1 MSAGIE
7 EQLEILTAHVTDV
20 IPADALAAKL
30 ALGRPLRVK
39 LGLDPTAKHVTLG
52 WAVVLRKLRQFQDLG
67 HTAVLIVGD
76 FTAQIGDPSGR
87 DETRPM
93 VSRAEVDRH
102 AENVLGQFD
111 KILSADRLEIRR
123 NSEWLEP
130 LGVGGLLDVSTHYTV
145 ARMLERH
152 DFAGRFEEGSAISL
166 REFMYPLLQ
175 GYDSIA
181 VEADIELGGNDQHFN
196 LIVGR
201 HLQRAYGQDPQ
212 VVMTMPLL
220 EGTDGVKK
228 MSQSLGNYIGIAE
241 PPNEIFG
248 KLMRVPD
255 ELMGKYFRLVTDLA
269 EADIVRLEDSEPPH
283 KRKRALAHQVVRMYH
298 GEAAAKEAA
307 QRFDQIFVAHE
318 APDDVPQA
326 KVPPALVKDG
336 NVHVPLLLKELGL
349 ADSTSEGRR
358 LISQRGVHLNGDAIE
373 NEDVSVGELRDAVLQ
388 VGKRKFVR
396 LT

>member
-7 EQLEILTAHVTDV
+7 EQLKILTSNVTDV
-20 IPADALAAKL
+20 IPADELASKL

-67 HTAVLIVGD
+67 HTAVLIIGD
-76 FTAQIGDPSGR
+76 FTAQIGDPSGK

-93 VSRAEVDRH
+93 LSKAEVDQH
-102 AENVLGQFD
+102 AANVLAQFD

-130 LGVGGLLDVSTHYTV
+130 LGVAGLLEVSTHYTV

-152 DFAGRFEEGSAISL
+152 DFAERFEEGSAISL

-228 MSQSLGNYIGIAE
+228 MSQSLGNYIGITE
-241 PPNEIFG
+241 PPDDIFG

-269 EADIVRLEDSEPPH
+269 DADIARLEDTEPPQN
-283 KRKRALAHQVVRMYH
+283 RKRALAHQVVRMYH
-298 GEAAAKEAA
+298 GEEAAKEAA
-307 QRFDQIFVAHE
+307 QRFDRIFVSHE
-318 APDDVPQA
+318 IPEDVSEVA
-326 KVPPALVKDG
+326 IAAALVKDG
-336 NVHVPLLLKELGL
+336 SVHIPALLKELGL
-349 ADSTSEGRR
+349 VSSTSEARR
-358 LISQRGVHLNGDAIE
+358 LISEDGVRLDGSVIGTVDVPVSDLRG
-373 NEDVSVGELRDAVLQ
+373 RVLQ

-396 LT
+396 LA